1 MSTNQSNKEAWRKF
15 LGIKD
20 PSATLESG
28 RVGGAIGRTAG
39 RSGGGGGG
47 GELDSDSVPEGEE
60 EEGAEKGDGAA
71 DAGKQLKPGDKADR
85 LEDLYDCE
93 TGEEVTIDGLGEK
106 GSEQYPTGFENCEGG
121 KKPTLEELIA
131 NNVTIFRNLVK
142 HHVHS
147 GSQGVSDAVFYYAS
161 YAAAES
167 AISGLKGNVNSFAK
181 THSQHGCD
189 INILPNGQG
198 GTSLYMA
205 RSMWKGESGT
215 GNCDATSGYA
225 AELFGIG
232 SSDSIEWK
240 QAYIDNWAGAD
251 WPAVDKSHLN
261 WNKEKGCFE
270 PLCPELNNQVLD
282 KYKACEDERI
292 LCDKDG
298 NKVKVT
304 VDGDT
309 VKVTQAKYNQTA
321 EIKDGKVQTVKKL
334 TESQTEAEFK

>member
-1 MSTNQSNKEAWRKF
+1 MSTNKTDRDTWRKF

-28 RVGGAIGRTAG
+28 RVGGSIGRTAG

-47 GELDSDSVPEGEE
+47 GNLDSDSVPEGEE

-106 GSEQYPTGFENCEGG
+106 GSERYPTGFQNCEKQELPDGEYQEG
-121 KKPTLEELIA
+121 YYWYADQYYQSTPTGTVE
-131 NNVTIFRNLVK
+131 T
-142 HHVHS
+142 S
-147 GSQGVSDAVFYYAS
+147 GNFQTYSE
-161 YAAAES
+161 AAAIVDQNFIVQRVDYWANIWAQKKAS
-167 AISGLKGNVNSFAK
+167 K
-181 THSQHGCD
+181 SQWSD
-189 INILPNGQG
+189 
-198 GTSLYMA
+198 
-205 RSMWKGESGT
+205 
-215 GNCDATSGYA
+215 
-225 AELFGIG
+225 GIG
-232 SSDSIEWK
+232 FTEIDGVIYTGRVSIIRK
-240 QAYIDNWAGAD
+240 NCATNYDQVCSLPPPIPK
-251 WPAVDKSHLN
+251 WPAVDRNHLT

-282 KYKACEDERI
+282 KYKACEPERI

-321 EIKDGKVQTVKKL
+321 EFRNGKVTAVKKL